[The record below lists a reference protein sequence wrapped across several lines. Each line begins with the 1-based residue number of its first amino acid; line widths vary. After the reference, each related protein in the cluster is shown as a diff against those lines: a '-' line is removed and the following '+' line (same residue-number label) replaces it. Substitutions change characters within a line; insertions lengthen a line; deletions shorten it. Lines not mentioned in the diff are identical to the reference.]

1 MAGGAGNAAVTHS
14 TCSLR
19 CCEPA
24 SPPPE
29 PSPAPQQHHRGHQ
42 THTVKQSPQTASP
55 HCSISPPLATGT
67 LVFIIPQ
74 SMAGSDPCSTSRGKG
89 ASPPTLLHSTGPHAG
104 SCKVECGNQTSCC
117 LGGCRVMLPPKTT
130 SQPMGSSTCG
140 PRNRRLPHGAC
151 QGSQSSR
158 GHCKRGDPA
167 KGGTLQKGG
176 PHLAALLARHRDH
189 SASAHR

>member
-42 THTVKQSPQTASP
+42 THTVKQSPQTAPP
-55 HCSISPPLATGT
+55 HCSISTPLAIGT

-74 SMAGSDPCSTSRGKG
+74 STAGSDPCSTSRGKG
-89 ASPPTLLHSTGPHAG
+89 ASPPMLLHSTGPHAG

-140 PRNRRLPHGAC
+140 FPVVPARGA
-151 QGSQSSR
+151 R
-158 GHCKRGDPA
+158 AAGDTA
-167 KGGTLQKGG
+167 KGGTLQKVGHCKKG
-176 PHLAALLARHRDH
+176 DPTSQLCWPGTEITVRPHTGE
-189 SASAHR
+189 